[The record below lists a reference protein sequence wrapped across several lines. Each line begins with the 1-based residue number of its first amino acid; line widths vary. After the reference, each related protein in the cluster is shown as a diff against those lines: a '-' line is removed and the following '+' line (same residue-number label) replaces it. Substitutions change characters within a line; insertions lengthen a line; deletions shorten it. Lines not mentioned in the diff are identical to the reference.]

1 VKPPSIRRKLKA
13 ILMAVSALTVVVA
26 CGTFLGLNTYF
37 IRRSSEEELRTLAAI
52 VAGQAQAALAF
63 DDAKAAAEI
72 LDPLRQKGDI
82 SGAEI
87 LTAGGRSFARF
98 SGNDE
103 ATFEVRHDVVAGGQT
118 LGAVVLRSNLLPF
131 RERLNRNLLIAGLVV
146 LLALLTSSILGARL
160 QRLITGPILHLAD
173 TVRSVVERKDFTLRA
188 VRTTRDE
195 TGFLIDGFNDM
206 LAQIQVQDA
215 SLRRMRDD
223 LEQRVKART
232 AELSRTNEVL
242 EVEVAQRKRA
252 MAELQ
257 QENTERRRAES
268 ALREA
273 ELRYRQLVQTV
284 QAIVWRAD
292 ARTFQFTFVSQEA
305 ENLLG
310 YPVGQW
316 LSEPQFWADH
326 LHPEDRAWAP
336 AHCMKAAGEGRA
348 HEFAYRMV
356 AADGRVVWLRDIVT
370 VLMQDGKPREF
381 IGVMVDIT
389 RQKDAEACMRESEE
403 RYRRLF
409 ESSPD
414 AILIENEGTVV
425 LMNPAAER
433 LLGAENPE
441 DLMEHGVFDAT
452 RRALQ
457 LASAPDAIP
466 GSFEDTW
473 RRLDGTP
480 VEVEVTAIPF
490 THRGRNGS
498 QILARDIT
506 KRKEGDRLKSEFI
519 STVSHELRTPLTSI
533 RGSLGLLA
541 AGKAGPLPTVAKPL
555 VDIANN
561 DCQRLVRLIND
572 LLDIQKI
579 EAGRMEF
586 RMKPLEIAA
595 LVERSIETNRS
606 YGDQFGVRF
615 AFEKSDRELRVQGD
629 PDRLHQVLANLLSN
643 AAKFSPKGGTVE
655 VSVRRI
661 DGSVRLAVRDHGPGI
676 PEEFR
681 KRIFQKFAQAD
692 SSDTRQKGGT
702 GLGLSICKAI
712 VERHQGIVG
721 FDPAAGG
728 GTVFWFEI
736 PLLPAEAP
744 LLA

>member
-13 ILMAVSALTVVVA
+13 ILMAVSALAVVVA

-37 IRRSSEEELRTLAAI
+37 FRRSSEEELRTLAAI
-52 VAGQAQAALAF
+52 VAGQVQAALAF
-63 DDAKAAAEI
+63 DDPKAAAEI
-72 LDPLRQKGDI
+72 LDPLRQKDDI
-82 SGAEI
+82 SGAEV
-87 LTAGGRSFARF
+87 LGAGGRSFARF
-98 SGNDE
+98 SVDDE
-103 ATFEVRHDVVAGGQT
+103 AAFEVRQDVVAGGQT
-118 LGAVVLRSNLLPF
+118 LGAVVLRSNPRPF

-146 LLALLTSSILGARL
+146 LLALLTSSFLGARL

-173 TVRSVVERKDFTLRA
+173 TVRAVAERKDFSLRA

-206 LAQIQVQDA
+206 LAQIQVRDA

-223 LEQRVKART
+223 LEERVKART
-232 AELSRTNEVL
+232 AELSRTNQVL

-257 QENTERRRAES
+257 QENAERRRAES

-336 AHCMKAAGEGRA
+336 AYCMKAAGEGRA
-348 HEFAYRMV
+348 HEFACRMI
-356 AADGRVVWLRDIVT
+356 AADGRIVWLRDIVT
-370 VLMQDGKPREF
+370 VLMQDGRPREL

-389 RQKDAEACMRESEE
+389 RQKEAEAAMRESEE

-414 AILIENEGTVV
+414 AILIESQGTVV

-441 DLMEHGVFDAT
+441 DLAEQDVFDAT

-457 LASAPDAIP
+457 LASAPDAVP

-490 THRGRNGS
+490 THRGRHGS

-506 KRKEGDRLKSEFI
+506 KRKEADRLKSEFI

-615 AFEKSDRELRVQGD
+615 ALEKPDGELRVQGD

-655 VSVRRI
+655 VAVRRT

-728 GTVFWFEI
+728 GTVFWFEL